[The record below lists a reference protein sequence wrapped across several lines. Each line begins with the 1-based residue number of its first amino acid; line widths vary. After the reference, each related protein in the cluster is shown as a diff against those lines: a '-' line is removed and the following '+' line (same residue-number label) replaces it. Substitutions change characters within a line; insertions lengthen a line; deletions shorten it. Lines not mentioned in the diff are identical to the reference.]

1 MVDNIDITPPK
12 YGPGDFSAE
21 LYKMIR
27 GIPAAYE
34 EGSKAAFERGQRAR
48 TEELQKPILG
58 PDGKPETDPEAIA
71 RELARRDP
79 TKALEYPTTALTLK
93 ATQEWFAN
101 RNKKVADFPTAGE
114 DTGERRT
121 EAGTG
126 EPIWS
131 VSDIV
136 NRSGAQ
142 ISDPKAAAANIARLY
157 DVDPNDPLPPEK
169 AASIRTLLDRST
181 GGGGATPETAPAMG
195 AASLDPRTAA
205 PPNRQ
210 PGVLGGPPTLVGG
223 APARAPAAPY
233 AAPLQQFVQQQ
244 P

>member
-1 MVDNIDITPPK
+1 MAGASEYFTNPQVAGLGPPNMA
-12 YGPGDFSAE
+12 AE
-21 LYKMIR
+21 LYRMVR
-27 GIPAAYE
+27 GIPEAYQQGA
-34 EGSKAAFERGQRAR
+34 EGAFKRGQYAR

-79 TKALEYPTTALTLK
+79 TKALEYPLTALTLK

-142 ISDPKAAAANIARLY
+142 ISDPKAAAA
-157 DVDPNDPLPPEK
+157 
-169 AASIRTLLDRST
+169 
-181 GGGGATPETAPAMG
+181 
-195 AASLDPRTAA
+195 
-205 PPNRQ
+205 
-210 PGVLGGPPTLVGG
+210 
-223 APARAPAAPY
+223 
-233 AAPLQQFVQQQ
+233 
-244 P
+244 